1 MDQYMDQVNQWLL
14 TSGVSLLYA
23 LVILVLGIW
32 VAKLL
37 TRITR
42 KVMEARQVEV
52 TLVKFTSN
60 LLYSFLLLTVIIASL
75 NKMGIQTTSLIAVL
89 GAAGLAV
96 GLALQGSLANFAAGV
111 LIIVFKPFKAGD
123 LIEAAGVLGAVEDL
137 GIFTTKLLTPDNKV
151 IFVPNGSLTSGNIT
165 NYTMEA
171 IRRVDLVVGV
181 GYGEDVRR
189 VKEVLM
195 GILKS
200 DTRVLSD
207 PAAQVEV
214 LELADSSVNL
224 VVRPW
229 VKAEDYWG
237 VYFAVMEQ
245 VKLVLDEEGIEI
257 PFPQRYV
264 HMKNG
269 VPAMAQG

>member
-1 MDQYMDQVNQWLL
+1 MEQYMDQVNQWLL

-32 VAKLL
+32 VSKLL

-96 GLALQGSLANFAAGV
+96 GLALQGSLSNFAAGV
-111 LIIVFKPFKAGD
+111 LIIIFKPFKAGD
-123 LIEAAGVLGAVEDL
+123 LIEAAGVLGVVEDL

-151 IFVPNGSLTSGNIT
+151 IFVPNGNVTSGNIT

-195 GILKS
+195 GIIKA
-200 DTRVLSD
+200 DGRVLSE
-207 PAAQVEV
+207 PAPQVEV
-214 LELADSSVNL
+214 LELADSSVNF

-229 VKAEDYWG
+229 VKSEDYWG

-257 PFPQRYV
+257 PFPQRDIHV
-264 HMKNG
+264 KNG
-269 VPAMAQG
+269 VQATA